1 MPSDPVVRG
10 GTLPG
15 ITSSTGR
22 ASSASSR
29 SPSAAKS
36 RQNRSAPTPTKLRTH
51 SGFLVTRSARVM
63 RLIVPYSLS
72 PGSRSTPKS
81 SPRNSPSSRQ
91 DTVCRAPPTNQART
105 KSLKFFCSPA
115 MCDIEPAMVTDTG
128 TSPGF
133 VTE

>member
-1 MPSDPVVRG
+1 VPA
-10 GTLPG
+10 
-15 ITSSTGR
+15 ITSSTG

-36 RQNRSAPTPTKLRTH
+36 RQNSSAPVPTKLRTH

-63 RLIVPYSLS
+63 RLIVPYALS

-91 DTVCRAPPTNQART
+91 AEVCRATGLANQLGV
-105 KSLKFFCSPA
+105 KSSKFFASPA
-115 MCDIEPAMVTDTG
+115 RCDREPAMVTDTG